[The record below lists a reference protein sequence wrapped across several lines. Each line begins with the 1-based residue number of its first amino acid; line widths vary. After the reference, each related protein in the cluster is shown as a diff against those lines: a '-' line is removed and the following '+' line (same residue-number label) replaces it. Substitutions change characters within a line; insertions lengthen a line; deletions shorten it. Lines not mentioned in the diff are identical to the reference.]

1 MESAYLR
8 RNLGACLAE
17 GLAEIAEHRPSDP
30 VLYLAHWIY
39 KYKKNMIEELQ
50 RKLDREELERERE
63 EAQKEVEMLEKMK
76 EEELLIQ
83 QKLEVERQAQ
93 VERELEVRERMDRD
107 KAEDLVQE
115 QKRQAELEAKI
126 AAEKEA
132 ASKTLAELSDKYG
145 APHLTRVEEIDE
157 MEQSE
162 NLEVQ
167 LRKGSAQNPFPS
179 DASVSYN
186 SHLTR
191 QARCSVPATEAFQVD
206 AIFTR
211 FQENLNVEDPSGETT
226 P

>member
-8 RNLGACLAE
+8 KSLGTCLAG

-30 VLYLAHWIY
+30 ILYLAHWIY

-93 VERELEVRERMDRD
+93 MEREQEERERMERDR
-107 KAEDLVQE
+107 AEDLLQE
-115 QKRQAELEAKI
+115 QKRQAEMERRRMEKELTSQPTADEKIFVHAKI

-132 ASKTLAELSDKYG
+132 VSKTLAELSDKYG
-145 APHLTRVEEIDE
+145 APHLSRVEEIDE

-162 NLEVQ
+162 
-167 LRKGSAQNPFPS
+167 
-179 DASVSYN
+179 
-186 SHLTR
+186 H
-191 QARCSVPATEAFQVD
+191 AFTTVVD
-206 AIFTR
+206 S
-211 FQENLNVEDPSGETT
+211 EEEK
-226 P
+226 